1 MRNRDAYKKKIY
13 TELEIVQ
20 ARFADFKAQ
29 GQNLDTATK
38 AKHNRHV
45 EKVEQHIIATKAKL
59 KELDAAHDD
68 DAWEELVDGVENTW
82 TVLQSTLEDAVT
94 SFQN

>member
-1 MRNRDAYKKKIY
+1 MRNRDEYKKKIY

-29 GQNLDTATK
+29 GQNFDTATR
-38 AKHNRHV
+38 ARHNQQV
-45 EKVEQHIIATKAKL
+45 EKVEQNIIATEAKL

-68 DAWEELVDGVENTW
+68 VWEELVDGVENTW
-82 TVLQSTLEDAVT
+82 TVLQSTLEDAVK
-94 SFQN
+94 SFND

>member
-20 ARFADFKAQ
+20 ARFAEFKSK
-29 GQNLDTATK
+29 GQNLDTATR
-38 AKHNRHV
+38 ARHNRHV
-45 EKVEQHIIATKAKL
+45 EKVEQHIIATAAKL
-59 KELDAAHDD
+59 KELNAAHD
-68 DAWEELVDGVENTW
+68 DAWEELIDGMENTW

-94 SFQN
+94 SFKD